1 MEPVHSLMSSAVAR
15 LVRPAPL
22 SPEKVAFAWRAAVG
36 PAVSRVT
43 RVRLNGLLGALEVI
57 VDDDRFGDELERSA
71 ATVLRRLQNLLGADA
86 VERLQFSRPAR
97 PPVRRRRTAAQRGA
111 RSTKGEER

>member
-1 MEPVHSLMSSAVAR
+1 MEPVQSLISSAVAR

-43 RVRLNGLLGALEVI
+43 RVRLGGLLGLLEVI
-57 VDDDRFGDELERSA
+57 VDDDRFGDELARS
-71 ATVLRRLQNLLGADA
+71 TPLVLGRLQELLGADA
-86 VERLQFSRPAR
+86 VTGIDLKRPGKPAG
-97 PPVRRRRTAAQRGA
+97 RRRRLGTRPGNPG
-111 RSTKGEER
+111 RKGGT

>member
-1 MEPVHSLMSSAVAR
+1 MEPVQALMSGAVAR

-43 RVRLNGLLGALEVI
+43 RVRLAGLGAIEVI
-57 VDDDRFGDELERSA
+57 VDDDRFGDELVRSA
-71 ATVLRRLQNLLGADA
+71 PLVLGRLQELLGADA
-86 VERLQFSRPAR
+86 VRRIDVKRPGKPAA
-97 PPVRRRRTAAQRGA
+97 RRRRTGA
-111 RSTKGEER
+111 GAGPGRTKGDA

>member
-1 MEPVHSLMSSAVAR
+1 MEPVQSLMSSAVAR

-43 RVRLNGLLGALEVI
+43 RVRLGGLLGLLEVI
-57 VDDDRFGDELERSA
+57 VDDDRFGDELARS
-71 ATVLRRLQNLLGADA
+71 TPLVLNRLQELLGADT
-86 VERLQFSRPAR
+86 VTGIDLKRPGK
-97 PPVRRRRTAAQRGA
+97 PPARRRRPGKRQGNPGRKEGT
-111 RSTKGEER
+111 

>member
-1 MEPVHSLMSSAVAR
+1 MEPVQSLMSSAVAR

-43 RVRLNGLLGALEVI
+43 RVRLGGLLGVLEVV
-57 VDDDRFGDELERSA
+57 VDDDRFGDELARSEPL
-71 ATVLRRLQNLLGADA
+71 VLSRLQNLLGDDA
-86 VERLQFSRPAR
+86 VTAIDLKRPGK
-97 PPVRRRRTAAQRGA
+97 PPARRRRAGGHRG
-111 RSTKGEER
+111 SVSKKGDA

>member
-1 MEPVHSLMSSAVAR
+1 MEPVQSLMSAAVAR

-43 RVRLNGLLGALEVI
+43 RVKLAGLGAIEVI
-57 VDDDRFGDELERSA
+57 VDDDRFGDELARSA
-71 ATVLRRLQNLLGADA
+71 TLVLGRLQELLGVDA
-86 VERLQFSRPAR
+86 VRRIDVKRPGKPAA
-97 PPVRRRRTAAQRGA
+97 RRRRAGA
-111 RSTKGEER
+111 GPGSVRTKGEA

>member
-1 MEPVHSLMSSAVAR
+1 MPGAVAR

-43 RVRLNGLLGALEVI
+43 RVTLAGPGALDVT
-57 VDDDRFGDELERSA
+57 VDDDRFGDELARSIA
-71 ATVLRRLQNLLGADA
+71 VVLVRLQALLGVDT
-86 VERLQFSRPAR
+86 VRRIEVKRPGKPAA
-97 PPVRRRRTAAQRGA
+97 RRRRTGA
-111 RSTKGEER
+111 GPGAGRTKGEA